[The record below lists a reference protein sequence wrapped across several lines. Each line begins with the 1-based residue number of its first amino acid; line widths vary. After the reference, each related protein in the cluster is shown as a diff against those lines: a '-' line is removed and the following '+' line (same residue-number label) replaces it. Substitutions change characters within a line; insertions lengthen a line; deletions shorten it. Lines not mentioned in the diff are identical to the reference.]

1 MTHGDDTPGRRQC
14 AACGETVPAAR
25 FCGACG
31 ADLDGRVTGWSVLL
45 RPGVFANAHREPIWL
60 PRISSTLLPRI
71 PGRTRKPFRLGM
83 IFVLLAIAFFSAVE
97 KNGPLG
103 VFAVIGWP
111 LIFLIYTWESDV
123 FRDIPARILAVS
135 MMLGV
140 ASGVGWWLGS
150 GKFIAGTY
158 GVSTGSSL
166 LLIIEGLNVGF
177 LISLV
182 GGVLMLLPAVVTRL
196 FAVPVR
202 ESLDGFVLGAF
213 GALWYSTAAATT
225 ILAPQF
231 AEGLIKNQSAARMLE
246 DAITYGVVGPIITI
260 AAGGLLGLLLWFT
273 PDRRDGRDPRRAR
286 AALAIC
292 ALTAFL
298 LYLAVWRVDVMSL
311 PRTVDI
317 PVKLALALLALIT
330 VRTAVQIALLHDA
343 PDPAD
348 GDPILCVHC
357 ERVVPD
363 MPFCVACGSAA
374 RASSRSSRRLRQEDR
389 PVPEVV

>member
-1 MTHGDDTPGRRQC
+1 MTHGDDPPGSRRC
-14 AACGETVPAAR
+14 AACGESVPAAR
-25 FCGACG
+25 FCGECG
-31 ADLDGRVTGWSVLL
+31 ADLPSRVTTWSVLL
-45 RPGVFANAHREPIWL
+45 RPNVFANAHREPVWL

-71 PGRTRKPFRLGM
+71 AGQTRKPFRLGM
-83 IFVLLAIAFFSAVE
+83 IFVLIALAVFSALE
-97 KNGPLG
+97 TNGPLG

-123 FRDIPARILAVS
+123 FRDIPALILAVS
-135 MMLGV
+135 MVLGI
-140 ASGVGWWLGS
+140 ALGVGWWLGS
-150 GKFIAGTY
+150 SRFVAGSF

-177 LISLV
+177 LISFV
-182 GGVLMLLPAVVTRL
+182 GGLLMLMPAVVTRL

-231 AEGLIKNQSAARMLE
+231 TEGLINDQTSARMLE

-273 PDRRDGRDPRRAR
+273 PVRREGRNPRRVR
-286 AALAIC
+286 MALGFC

-298 LYLAVWRVDVMSL
+298 LYVAVWAVDVMSL

-317 PVKLALALLALIT
+317 PVKLALAVLALLT
-330 VRTAVQIALLHDA
+330 VRTAVQIALLHEA
-343 PDPAD
+343 PDSAD

-374 RASSRSSRRLRQEDR
+374 RASSRSSRRLRRESP
-389 PVPEVV
+389 PVLEGV